1 MSARLPA
8 LQRLRTMREERRRA
22 ERAAAALAHMQA
34 EQVLHTIREEAAAAR
49 SADAEHL
56 GERLVGLAG
65 RSLAAADLAGLQA
78 AAAAA
83 RRRRVEHEARV
94 AAAAAGLSA
103 AATVLAV
110 ARGKHEAAR
119 LAGARLS
126 ALQDRLHADRLARA
140 ALLAEESEELALAL
154 TGILP

>member
-8 LQRLRTMREERRRA
+8 LLRLRVLREERRRA
-22 ERAAAALAHMQA
+22 ERATAALTHTQA
-34 EQVLHTIREEAAAAR
+34 EQALQDIRVEAAAAQ

-56 GERLVGLAG
+56 GTQLAGLAG
-65 RSLAAADLAGLQA
+65 RSLDAADLAGLQA
-78 AAAAA
+78 AASAA
-83 RRRRVEHEARV
+83 RRRRAAHEARL
-94 AAAAAGLSA
+94 AAATAGLSA
-103 AATVLAV
+103 AAAGLAV
-110 ARGKHEAAR
+110 ARAKHEAAR
-119 LAGARLS
+119 RAGDRLS

>member
-34 EQVLHTIREEAAAAR
+34 EQVLHTSRAEAVAAQ

-56 GERLVGLAG
+56 GARLAGLAG

-78 AAAAA
+78 AAGAA
-83 RRRRVEHEARV
+83 RRRRAAHEARV
-94 AAAAAGLSA
+94 AAATAGLSA
-103 AATVLAV
+103 AAANLAV
-110 ARGKHEAAR
+110 ARGQHEAAR
-119 LAGARLS
+119 QAGARLS
-126 ALQDRLHADRLARA
+126 ALQDRLHAEQLARA

-154 TGILP
+154 TGVLP